1 MRHDAKLGLALGMLV
16 IGFAVAFCFPR
27 QSERAPIAEPTI
39 PPPISDVALELL
51 PIRAYQP
58 SADARPSSPP
68 SAKAE
73 MASLQQG
80 KVTGIPE
87 LTPITIAGTPLPSG
101 PVAPIVIPMRG
112 AEVLPNRYESEDVKQ
127 VRSDQTRI
135 PAEQD
140 PVDVPELYLVQPG
153 DTLTGIATRLLGSS
167 TRYLELYE
175 LNQNV
180 LSSPN
185 DLKIGMQ
192 LQVPPLVRPQREAD
206 NVATS
211 VRNSHVN
218 PRRHDGPAS
227 ATSSESDFKRPPPAP
242 WIADRPQQRN

>member
-27 QSERAPIAEPTI
+27 RSERAPISESVV
-39 PPPISDVALELL
+39 PPPISAVALELL

-58 SADARPSSPP
+58 TANARQPSLPPNAEVTSPRQ
-68 SAKAE
+68 E
-73 MASLQQG
+73 ID
-80 KVTGIPE
+80 TGMPK
-87 LTPITIAGTPLPSG
+87 LTPVTIAGTPLPSS
-101 PVAPIVIPMRG
+101 PVASIVIPMRG
-112 AEVLPNRYESEDVKQ
+112 AEALPGRSESENVILDH
-127 VRSDQTRI
+127 SEQTRVST
-135 PAEQD
+135 EQNTA
-140 PVDVPELYLVQPG
+140 DVPETYLVKPG
-153 DTLTGIATRLLGSS
+153 DTLTGIATRILGSS

-192 LQVPPLVRPQREAD
+192 LQIPSLVPKQRAAD
-206 NVATS
+206 NVVTS
-211 VRNSHVN
+211 TKNSEAN
-218 PRRHDGPAS
+218 PRLHDDTTPATTS
-227 ATSSESDFKRPPPAP
+227 ASDFKRPPPAP